1 MTASTAS
8 VPSPLPSPRAL
19 LLDFGGVII
28 TTVKRDGGVDE
39 AATYV
44 HGLLERGLVSVP
56 AEDVA
61 RSLASG
67 LTALTHWKHASSR
80 RREPRELSPRE
91 IVGDFLASDL
101 PEPARRLL
109 VAEAAELL
117 DAIATITTDHHL
129 RPGIMRTLD
138 AARDSG
144 IPVGIVSNAHSGR
157 SHRRILSA
165 LGIHDRFAVQV
176 YSDEVGI
183 RKPHP
188 GMLHLAATAVGVAVE
203 DCWYVG
209 DTQDRDVV
217 AGRRAGVGTVIITRD
232 KHTDRPPFEVG
243 ESADAVL
250 DSPEQLADALV
261 AALRDG
267 GHAAAGA
274 ARADESGSGARG
286 ALLIDHGGVISL
298 SEPNPEEML
307 ALGERLSDL
316 LSTPDAPVEPGDA
329 IALIRAAR
337 DRRAAAKGDG
347 LAETSPLEFW
357 VEHFGHGMDD
367 RSRAVL
373 RAEAVDLMHRYG
385 RAKSRRVLRPGVA
398 DALAYCRAAGMPV
411 VVVSNTLSGRAVRD
425 ACAEHGLSDL
435 IGAYVC
441 SDELGL
447 RKPHASIVAEALA
460 IADAAPEASWFY
472 GDKPHA
478 DAAGAQAA
486 GIARRVV
493 VRGGAIDDEAID
505 RAVADGLATH
515 AVEDAHGL
523 LALLQ
528 GASALPTLSPAEPA

>member
-1 MTASTAS
+1 MTPHTASS
-8 VPSPLPSPRAL
+8 LPQLPAPRAL

-28 TTVKRDGGVDE
+28 TTAKRDGGVDE
-39 AATYV
+39 AATYI
-44 HGLLERGLVSVP
+44 HGLLERGRVSVP
-56 AEDVA
+56 REDVA
-61 RSLASG
+61 RALASG

-101 PEPARRLL
+101 PEPARQLL

-129 RPGIMRTLD
+129 RPGVLRALD
-138 AARDSG
+138 AARDAG

-157 SHRRILSA
+157 SHRRILRA

-176 YSDEVGI
+176 YSDEVGM

-188 GMLHLAATAVGVAVE
+188 GMLELAATAVGVPVKE
-203 DCWYVG
+203 CWYVG

-232 KHTDRPPFEVG
+232 KHTDQPPFAVG
-243 ESADAVL
+243 ETADAVL
-250 DSPEQLADALV
+250 DSPEELADALV
-261 AALRDG
+261 ASLG
-267 GHAAAGA
+267 TSPKEVETGTAAAA
-274 ARADESGSGARG
+274 PARERRG

-307 ALGERLSDL
+307 ALGERLSAL
-316 LSTPDAPVEPGDA
+316 LSTADAPIEPGDA
-329 IALIRAAR
+329 IAGIRTAR
-337 DRRAAAKGDG
+337 ERRAAGKGDV
-347 LAETSPLEFW
+347 LAETSPNEFW
-357 VEHFGHGMDD
+357 VEHFGRDLD
-367 RSRAVL
+367 SRSRAVL
-373 RAEAVDLMHRYG
+373 AAEAVDLMHRYG
-385 RAKSRRVLRPGVA
+385 RAKSRRVLRAGVA
-398 DALAYCRAAGMPV
+398 EVLAYCREAGIPV

-447 RKPHASIVAEALA
+447 RKPHVSIVAEALA
-460 IADAAPEASWFY
+460 IAGADPGLSWFY

-486 GIARRVV
+486 GIAHRVL
-493 VRGGAIDDEAID
+493 VRGGA
-505 RAVADGLATH
+505 VADGPIDAALASGLATH
-515 AVEDAHGL
+515 AVDEAGGL
-523 LALLQ
+523 LDLLRT
-528 GASALPTLSPAEPA
+528 ASSLPSLP